1 VISLWGER
9 MYAVIR
15 RYTGTPAIFNEL
27 VQRQPEVEELLRGVP
42 GFVAYYAIRSG
53 DGGATI
59 TVCDDQAGTTESVRV
74 AADWVRRRVP
84 NAVGSPPQVTE
95 GEVLFTFNT

>member
-1 VISLWGER
+1 

-15 RYTGTPAIFNEL
+15 RYTGAPEIFNQLEQNQAE
-27 VQRQPEVEELLRGVP
+27 VQQLLRGVP
-42 GFVAYYAIRSG
+42 GFVSYYAVRSG

-74 AADWVRRRVP
+74 AADWVRQRAP
-84 NAVGSPPQVTE
+84 SAVGSPRQVTE
-95 GEVLFTFNT
+95 GEVLVTFGK

>member
-1 VISLWGER
+1 

-15 RYTGTPAIFNEL
+15 RYAGAAAIFDEL
-27 VQRQPEVEELLRGVP
+27 VQQQAEVQELLRAVP
-42 GFVAYYAIRSG
+42 GFISYYAIRSD

-59 TVCDDQAGTTESVRV
+59 TVCDDQTGTAESVRV

-84 NAVGSPPQVTE
+84 NAVASPPQVTE
-95 GEVLFTFNT
+95 GEVILSFGT

>member
-1 VISLWGER
+1 

-15 RYTGTPAIFNEL
+15 RYTGAAAIFDEL
-27 VQRQPEVEELLRGVP
+27 AQRQEEVQELLSAVP
-42 GFVAYYAIRSG
+42 GFVTYYAIRSG

-59 TVCDDQAGTTESVRV
+59 TVCEDQAGTTESIRV

-84 NAVGSPPQVTE
+84 NAAGSPPQVTE
-95 GEVLFTFNT
+95 GEVLVSFGK

>member
-1 VISLWGER
+1 

-15 RYTGTPAIFNEL
+15 RYTGAAEIFNQLEQNQAE
-27 VQRQPEVEELLRGVP
+27 VQQLLRGVP
-42 GFVAYYAIRSG
+42 GFVSYSVRSG

-74 AADWVRRRVP
+74 AADWVRQRAP
-84 NAVGSPPQVTE
+84 SAVGSPPQVTE
-95 GEVLFTFNT
+95 GEVLFTFGK